1 MRKLRSRVT
10 VEGLDRAPHRAFMR
24 AMGLDDADIAKPM
37 IGVVSQKGEQTP
49 CNMTHDFQ
57 VDAAKTGVSE
67 AGGTPREFA
76 TVSVSDGISMNHEGM
91 KFSLFSRE
99 LIADSIE
106 AVVHGLAYDALIGFG
121 GCDKTLPGVMMGMVR
136 CNVPS
141 IFIYGGSALP
151 GKYRGRTLTVLDS
164 YEAVGSYMTGEI
176 DARTLEGIERTCL
189 PTIGACAGQFTANTM
204 GMLSEATGLSMP
216 NVSMIPGVY
225 AERAHVARQAGR
237 MIMQMLARGGPL
249 PRDIVTRKALENGAA
264 IVAATGGSTNAALHL
279 PAIANE
285 AGIRFTLDDVGE
297 VFART
302 PLIGNLRPGGK
313 YTAKDVY
320 DIGGAAVVIRA
331 LIESGHID
339 GSCIT
344 VTGRTLAEE
353 YGSANPPDGEI
364 VFSPAKPIMA
374 DGGVAVLKGN
384 LAPDG
389 AVIKIAGLKNLVFEG
404 RARVFEDEEACV
416 AAVRARSYQAGE
428 VLIIRN
434 EGPVGGPGMREMLGV
449 TALIYGQGMG
459 EKVALITDGRFSG
472 ATRGMCIGY
481 VSPEA
486 FVGGPLAMVQDGD
499 PIRIDAK
506 ARTLDVLLDD
516 VELASRRKHWTQRP
530 PRHRAGALAKY
541 AKLVGQAPLG
551 AVTHEGPAEWPWFDQ
566 EQQ

>member
-1 MRKLRSRVT
+1 MKKLRSRVT
-10 VEGLDRAPHRAFMR
+10 TDGLDRAPHRAFMR
-24 AMGLDDADIAKPM
+24 AMGLDDAALAKPM
-37 IGVVSQKGEQTP
+37 VGVVSMKGEQTP

-57 VDAAKTGVSE
+57 VEAAKEGIAE
-67 AGGTPREFA
+67 AGGTPREFT

-121 GCDKTLPGVMMGMVR
+121 GCDKTLPGVMMGMIR

-151 GKYRGRTLTVLDS
+151 GRFQGKTLTVLDS
-164 YEAVGSYMTGEI
+164 YEAVGSFMTGEI
-176 DARTLEGIERTCL
+176 DQATLAGIERACL

-204 GMLSEATGLSMP
+204 AMVSEAMGLTIP

-225 AERAHVARQAGR
+225 PERAQAARRAGR
-237 MIMQMLARGGPL
+237 LVMDMLERSGPL
-249 PRDIVTRKALENGAA
+249 PRDIVTRKSLENGAA
-264 IVAATGGSTNAALHL
+264 VVAATGGSTNAALHL

-285 AGIRFTLDDVGE
+285 AGIAFTIDDVGE

-320 DIGGAAVVIRA
+320 DVGGAAVVIRE
-331 LIESGHID
+331 LVESGHVD
-339 GSCIT
+339 GTCLTI
-344 VTGRTLAEE
+344 TGRTIAEE
-353 YGSANPPDGEI
+353 YGGANAPDGEVI
-364 VFSPAKPIMA
+364 FNSAKPIMR
-374 DGGVAVLKGN
+374 DGGVAVLKGT
-384 LAPDG
+384 LCPDG
-389 AVIKIAGLKNLVFEG
+389 AVIKVAGLKSLLFEG
-404 RARVFEDEEACV
+404 RARVFEDEESCV
-416 AAVRARSYQAGE
+416 EAVRNRNYAAGE
-428 VLIIRN
+428 VLVIRN

-481 VSPEA
+481 VSPES
-486 FVGGPLAMVQDGD
+486 FVGGPLALVENGD
-499 PIRIDAK
+499 RIRIDAV
-506 ARTLDVLLDD
+506 ARRMDLLVDD
-516 VELASRRKHWTQRP
+516 GELARRREAWTPRQ

-541 AKLVGQAPLG
+541 ARLVGQAPGG
-551 AVTHEGPAEWPWFDQ
+551 AVTHGGAAEWPWFD
-566 EQQ
+566 

>member
-1 MRKLRSRVT
+1 MKKLRSRVT
-10 VEGLDRAPHRAFMR
+10 TDGLDRAPHRAFMR
-24 AMGLDDADIAKPM
+24 AMGLDDAALAKPM
-37 IGVVSQKGEQTP
+37 VGVVSMKGEQTP

-57 VDAAKTGVSE
+57 VEAAKEGIAE
-67 AGGTPREFA
+67 AGGTPREFT

-121 GCDKTLPGVMMGMVR
+121 GCDKTLPGVMMGMIR

-151 GKYRGRTLTVLDS
+151 GRFQGKTLTVLDS
-164 YEAVGSYMTGEI
+164 YEAVGSFMTGEI
-176 DARTLEGIERTCL
+176 DQATLAGIERACL

-204 GMLSEATGLSMP
+204 AMVSEAMGLTIP

-225 AERAHVARQAGR
+225 PERAQAARRAGR
-237 MIMQMLARGGPL
+237 LVMDMLERSGPL
-249 PRDIVTRKALENGAA
+249 PRDIVTRKSLENGAA
-264 IVAATGGSTNAALHL
+264 VVAATGGSTNAALHL

-285 AGIRFTLDDVGE
+285 AGIAFTIDDVGE

-320 DIGGAAVVIRA
+320 DVGGAAVVIRE
-331 LIESGHID
+331 LVESGHVD
-339 GSCIT
+339 GTCLTI
-344 VTGRTLAEE
+344 TGRTIAEE
-353 YGSANPPDGEI
+353 YGGANAPDGEVI
-364 VFSPAKPIMA
+364 FNSAKPIMR

-384 LAPDG
+384 LCPDG
-389 AVIKIAGLKNLVFEG
+389 AVIKVAGLKSLLFEG
-404 RARVFEDEEACV
+404 RARVFEDEESCV
-416 AAVRARSYQAGE
+416 EAVRNRNYAAGE
-428 VLIIRN
+428 VLVIRN

-481 VSPEA
+481 VSPES
-486 FVGGPLAMVQDGD
+486 FVGGPLALVENGD
-499 PIRIDAK
+499 RIRIDAV
-506 ARTLDVLLDD
+506 ARRMDLLVDD
-516 VELASRRKHWTQRP
+516 GELARRRGAWTPRP

-541 AKLVGQAPLG
+541 ARLVGQAPGG
-551 AVTHEGPAEWPWFDQ
+551 AVTHGGAAEWPWFD
-566 EQQ
+566 

>member
-176 DARTLEGIERTCL
+176 DAQTLEGIERTCL

-204 GMLSEATGLSMP
+204 GMLSEAMGLSMP
-216 NVSMIPGVY
+216 NVSMIPGIY

-237 MIMQMLARGGPL
+237 LIMQMLAHGGPL

-320 DIGGAAVVIRA
+320 DVGGAAVVIRA

-344 VTGRTLAEE
+344 VTGRTLADE

-404 RARVFEDEEACV
+404 RARVFEDEEVCV
-416 AAVRARSYQAGE
+416 AAVRARNYQAGE

>member
-1 MRKLRSRVT
+1 MKKLRSRVT
-10 VEGLDRAPHRAFMR
+10 TDGLDRAPHRAFMR
-24 AMGLDDADIAKPM
+24 AMGLDDAALAKPM
-37 IGVVSQKGEQTP
+37 VGVVSMKGEQTP

-57 VDAAKTGVSE
+57 VEAAKEGIAE
-67 AGGTPREFA
+67 AGGTPREFT

-121 GCDKTLPGVMMGMVR
+121 GCDKTLPGVMMGMIR

-151 GKYRGRTLTVLDS
+151 GRFQGKTLTVLDS
-164 YEAVGSYMTGEI
+164 YEAVGSFMIGEI
-176 DARTLEGIERTCL
+176 DQATLAGIERACL

-204 GMLSEATGLSMP
+204 AMVSEAMGLTIP

-225 AERAHVARQAGR
+225 PERAQAARRAGR
-237 MIMQMLARGGPL
+237 LVMDMLERSGPL
-249 PRDIVTRKALENGAA
+249 PRDIVTRKSLENGAA

-285 AGIRFTLDDVGE
+285 AGISFTIDDVGE

-320 DIGGAAVVIRA
+320 DVGGAAVVIRE
-331 LIESGHID
+331 LVESGHVD
-339 GSCIT
+339 GTCLTI
-344 VTGRTLAEE
+344 TGRTIAEE
-353 YGSANPPDGEI
+353 YGGANAPDGEVI
-364 VFSPAKPIMA
+364 FNSAKPIMR

-384 LAPDG
+384 LCPDG
-389 AVIKIAGLKNLVFEG
+389 AVIKVAGLKSLLFEG
-404 RARVFEDEEACV
+404 RARVFEDEESCV
-416 AAVRARSYQAGE
+416 EAVRNRNYAAGE
-428 VLIIRN
+428 VLVIRN

-481 VSPEA
+481 ASPES
-486 FVGGPLAMVQDGD
+486 FVGGPLALVENGD
-499 PIRIDAK
+499 RIRIDAV
-506 ARTLDVLLDD
+506 ARRMDLLVDD
-516 VELASRRKHWTQRP
+516 GELARRREAWTPRQ

-541 AKLVGQAPLG
+541 ARLVGQAPGG
-551 AVTHEGPAEWPWFDQ
+551 AVTHGGAAEWPWFD
-566 EQQ
+566 